1 MIALQIRAVPV
12 MYKAIDL
19 QSEAAKKRYWGAY
32 ERMRTRWYGAVELQ
46 VRKRFQDELRAIL
59 SSIWS
64 VQPQDTIAAALRIID
79 EQEEH
84 WAKLLQAIYV
94 SVGEQ
99 FAPTVADTLNPSPKS
114 IRPKRTKGQLTD
126 LWMSFILNY
135 IKTQSSTKVRWITH
149 TTREFIRAELSEG
162 VRNGE
167 TIGQLAERVRISYSG
182 MTPAR
187 SMLIART
194 EVINASNAASVA
206 GAKASG
212 AVVKKQWLAS
222 RDNRV
227 RKDHEEADGQT
238 VPLDEPFM
246 VGGYQL
252 MWPGDPSMG
261 AAAKEIVNCRCAIIF
276 MRL

>member
-1 MIALQIRAVPV
+1 MSSLEIRTVPV

-19 QSEAAKKRYWGAY
+19 ESEAAKKRYWGAY

-46 VRKRFQDELRAIL
+46 VRKRFQEELRAIH
-59 SSIWS
+59 SSIRS
-64 VQPQDTIAAALRIID
+64 VQPQDTIAAALRTID

-114 IRPKRTKGQLTD
+114 IRPKRTKGLLTD

-135 IKTQSSTKVRWITH
+135 IKTQSSTKVRRITD

-167 TIGQLAERVRISYSG
+167 TIGQLAERVRICHTE

-212 AVVKKQWLAS
+212 AAVKKQWLAS
-222 RDNRV
+222 RDDRV

-238 VPLDEPFM
+238 LPLGEPFI

-261 AAAKEIVNCRCAIIF
+261 APGKEVINCRCTVIYV
-276 MRL
+276 R